1 MFLLVTSLPL
11 SVNSFAISNRVSS
24 NEGKTID
31 RILTVKEIPD
41 KRDIYSKTYETSV
54 GTNVLISSTSPLHY
68 EKDGELIEIDN
79 TLVESEKDASILTNK
94 SNDFSVE
101 LPKAFSKDSDI
112 SLEFEGNEIS
122 FKLLDTENSRSKNA
136 KIEKAEDFSTDNKKA
151 EELAFVESNINKLSS
166 TVKYENILE
175 KSDVEFTV
183 NSNGFKENIIL
194 SSVPSNDYEIRYEL
208 NTNGMNAS
216 LSDDNS
222 ITVSD
227 ASGEPIFVVESP
239 YMYDSIG
246 NESEKIITQ
255 LNKTENG
262 YELVYIPDGEWLTN
276 NEIVYPVTIDPTIT
290 IIKSGTDVPIEDT
303 YISSTLS
310 NNKST
315 LSTVSVQNSSSKS
328 WGIYNIKELV
338 SISANAVIKN
348 STFTVFTTANVT
360 NPSNVILTALSENAT
375 VPSTYVSTVVWN
387 TRINPTDNV
396 IDAVKTP
403 STPAQMSF
411 DITELAT
418 KWYHNLD
425 MNRIMVLQG
434 RDGTTKTTIAS
445 CENANS
451 SKYPYMT
458 VEYSTVEKEY
468 KETELVQD
476 HCLAGK
482 TYIDDYTGALSYKRT
497 DFRSNSSIG
506 EITFYY
512 GSNVNT
518 PQNNMFGLYASMN
531 FFKTIS
537 HSVQNNPSNF
547 IIKNAEGNEE
557 TIANGGLYDIT
568 ETTDEIVVAY
578 DNGTEG
584 FTDKYSKCVFGVNGQ
599 YPLVEHSTI
608 SHSADGASEYHT
620 ISLIYDEDGYLC
632 EIGNELLR
640 CSFEYTDYGISS
652 ITAES
657 PSAPIMRS
665 YELKIEL
672 YEQLA
677 GMDESDPDYVSV
689 LSQYEE
695 AEAQYQAL
703 VDDYEEAVEM
713 HNSNHIETN
722 IITYEY
728 ENNGNSI
735 TVNHSSDGD
744 IPYYQPSYSFDFD
757 TQSRLTSV
765 TDENGLTYDYQY
777 NDNNQV
783 AKITEKVIVP
793 NDDPIVGD
801 SITINYGLGYTTVSD
816 GSKSM
821 TKYYDDNGN
830 ILSETNEKGISV
842 FYQYDSNN
850 HLIGK
855 SKERYSSGS
864 VLSFCGF
871 EDANDVMFTAANGT
885 ASFNSTV
892 KHSGSTSAKL
902 VSNNG
907 TNAAFTKSFN
917 NLNANTTYT
926 ISMWVKSDS
935 AINCGLRLSNGDTD
949 GIRTLKP
956 FTSSTDWQRVYCTID
971 TENSTSIN
979 AEIVVDSTASTIIVY
994 ADDIALQQSCYLL
1007 SDNLLIN
1014 GDFSDGLTGW
1024 TCSNANYATTET
1036 VSSYILT
1043 SNTARLKMLGKI
1055 NDANTVSQT
1064 VSVSDSAGTKYTF
1077 GGWINTADTAPAK
1090 VSANRDLNI
1099 SIYAVS
1105 NNNTETLIDTID
1117 YSAYYSGWQYFEH
1130 EISLPADFGS
1140 NEAYNSL
1147 KLVVNYNNQYGKIY
1161 VDGLFLTNSSLY
1173 STEYIYDSE
1182 FNLIGVNNDGNIE
1195 YFEEEETSIPA
1206 VTQIEYDEY
1215 GNLIQTDV
1223 FTEVEENPTPTEVS
1237 RHIINQFEYLN
1248 KGTMLT
1254 KIISQ
1259 FGNWSDL
1266 KYDRFG
1272 NNSYFNDENGCVT
1285 RFEYD
1290 NFQNLAAIIKEYDS
1304 KNFTNDY
1311 GKIHLRAD
1319 GGNETEIITE
1329 RTEMTIS
1336 YSYVGNRLSAIET
1349 KYITRA
1355 PLPLQAPEVGYA
1367 TDPETGA
1374 VIYDVIDEAT
1384 INIYS
1389 FNYDIWGNLSSVC
1402 VDNNGTPTPFIQY
1415 SYDNTSYRQLTSI
1428 QYNNGQ
1434 RINYSYDSD
1443 GNVIHTYDSYS
1454 DTGDTLSYNYYYFD
1468 NGECY
1473 GKKDLK
1479 TNITES
1485 VQNNIKTVLES
1496 NGRVVYASQEPTNN
1510 SVVKRIGNNYVTK
1523 TVNGDSQTIT
1533 VNGLSSTLTRTYDDF
1548 GRLYTERY
1556 HIDNNHDDYEK
1567 IYYYYAHGENL
1578 TEEFSEQNLEDG
1590 YQYTSNYVR
1599 GIQYVAISPSEEVV
1613 EGPGFSYLYWFNG
1626 NTATYTPNDTRVFGY
1641 NSAGMLLESSV
1652 ILGGESRYYT
1662 YNSQGN
1668 ISKLSTITKTGSDIF
1683 HLSTV
1688 GKKHFDLYYD
1698 ETNSG
1703 TVLKN
1708 CLTSIQEY
1716 NVNLSTDEE
1725 TLNNQWLFHY
1735 DLLGNLAY
1743 LNDGSDTTNYTW
1755 GRGAML
1761 NNCITSNNSTHAVS
1775 NSVQFKYDDN
1785 NMLVQKIVDLGNNNS
1800 MIIKYIWEGDRLAG
1814 TEIDN
1819 SAANDITAGKYN
1831 TVILYDPDG
1840 NAYGLVVNQTE
1851 DHQGLPSNYSE
1862 LCYYI
1867 KNNDNVITGIVD
1879 ANGEEVL
1886 ECSYGDFGEPNI
1898 DDSTSNDIL
1907 TLINPLLLKDNIYD
1921 NEMGMYFINSRFY
1934 NPSFGRYISADMS
1947 FGQND
1952 KSFLSTNLYVYNKN
1966 NPIG

>member
-1 MFLLVTSLPL
+1 M
-11 SVNSFAISNRVSS
+11 
-24 NEGKTID
+24 
-31 RILTVKEIPD
+31 
-41 KRDIYSKTYETSV
+41 
-54 GTNVLISSTSPLHY
+54 
-68 EKDGELIEIDN
+68 
-79 TLVESEKDASILTNK
+79 LTNM

-101 LPKAFSKDSDI
+101 LPKAITKDSDI
-112 SLEFEGNEIS
+112 SLEYEGNKLS
-122 FKLLDTENSRSKNA
+122 FKLLGLDEKTSSKARVEKNDNLTVESKNA
-136 KIEKAEDFSTDNKKA
+136 EDLAYAKSNIEKLNSRVSYKNLFENSNVEYTVNATGLKESIILNSMPSANYSINYSMDTNGLAATLNEDNSISLSDNTGNILYIIESPYMFDSVGNES
-151 EELAFVESNINKLSS
+151 EE
-166 TVKYENILE
+166 VKVLLE
-175 KSDVEFTV
+175 KSDNDYTLSYLPDYNWLSSSNVEF
-183 NSNGFKENIIL
+183 
-194 SSVPSNDYEIRYEL
+194 
-208 NTNGMNAS
+208 
-216 LSDDNS
+216 
-222 ITVSD
+222 
-227 ASGEPIFVVESP
+227 
-239 YMYDSIG
+239 
-246 NESEKIITQ
+246 
-255 LNKTENG
+255 
-262 YELVYIPDGEWLTN
+262 
-276 NEIVYPVTIDPTIT
+276 PVTIDPTIT
-290 IIKSGTDVPIEDT
+290 VVGLSANSPIEDT
-303 YISSTLS
+303 YISSTLT

-315 LSTVSVQNSSSKS
+315 LSTVAVQNSSSKS
-328 WGIYNIKELV
+328 WGIYNIKALR
-338 SISANAVIKN
+338 SIPTDSVVKN
-348 STFTVFTTANVT
+348 STFNVFTTTNVT
-360 NPSNVILTALSENAT
+360 NPSNIILTALPENAT
-375 VPSTYVSTVVWN
+375 VSSTYISTVVWS

-396 IDAVKTP
+396 VDAARTP

-418 KWYHNLD
+418 KWYQNLD
-425 MNRIMVLQG
+425 MNRIMVLQA

-445 CENANS
+445 CENNNYG
-451 SKYPYMT
+451 KPYMT
-458 VEYSTVEKEY
+458 VEYETLEKEY
-468 KETELVQD
+468 KETEFIQD
-476 HCLAGK
+476 HGLAGT

-497 DFRSNSSIG
+497 DFRTNSTIG

-512 GSNVNT
+512 GENVNT
-518 PQNNMFGLYASMN
+518 PYNNMFGLKTSMN
-531 FFKTIS
+531 YYKTAEIVEQSNPTSFIVTNGDGTSEVVSNGGNYTITSNSDEIVIKYDDGTNGYEDHYDLTVYEDDVAPLVNHSVIS
-537 HSVQNNPSNF
+537 HSS
-547 IIKNAEGNEE
+547 
-557 TIANGGLYDIT
+557 
-568 ETTDEIVVAY
+568 
-578 DNGTEG
+578 
-584 FTDKYSKCVFGVNGQ
+584 
-599 YPLVEHSTI
+599 
-608 SHSADGASEYHT
+608 DGASEYHT
-620 ISLIYDEDGYLC
+620 VLLSYEAGVLKEISDESLHCTIDCDNHINSIETEPLNDELALIYTSMV
-632 EIGNELLR
+632 ELKEELD
-640 CSFEYTDYGISS
+640 SLEETDPNYDSVFEEYIYYKSLFSDYGDAI
-652 ITAES
+652 
-657 PSAPIMRS
+657 
-665 YELKIEL
+665 
-672 YEQLA
+672 
-677 GMDESDPDYVSV
+677 D
-689 LSQYEE
+689 
-695 AEAQYQAL
+695 
-703 VDDYEEAVEM
+703 VD
-713 HNSNHIETN
+713 NGRHIESRGVYYSYDNGLVTITN
-722 IITYEY
+722 
-728 ENNGNSI
+728 
-735 TVNHSSDGD
+735 DCD
-744 IPYYQPSYSFDFD
+744 IDYLKPSYSFVYDS
-757 TQSRLTSV
+757 QNRITSV

-935 AINCGLRLSNGDTD
+935 AINCGLRLSNGDID

-1055 NDANTVSQT
+1055 NDANNVSQT
-1064 VSVSDSAGTKYTF
+1064 VSISDVSGSKYIF
-1077 GGWINTADTAPAK
+1077 GGWINTTDAAPAK
-1090 VSANRDLNI
+1090 ADSNRDLNI
-1099 SIYAVS
+1099 SVYAVS

-1329 RTEMTIS
+1329 RAEMTIS

-1556 HIDNNHDDYEK
+1556 HIDNNHDDYGK

-1921 NEMGMYFINSRFY
+1921 NEMGMYFIDSRFY